1 MSTTPLIKEILIQ
14 TTPERVWKAI
24 SDKTEMKQWY
34 FDLADF
40 RAEVGFEFSFSG
52 GPPEKQY
59 LHLCRVVE
67 AIPPRKLSYSWRYDG
82 YEGDS
87 LVTFELMQEGDMTRV
102 RLTHTG
108 LETFP
113 PLEDFKR
120 ANFDFGWTSLIQQML
135 KSYIETGKTNP
146 G

>member
-1 MSTTPLIKEILIQ
+1 MSTMPLVKEILIQ
-14 TTPERVWKAI
+14 ATPERVWQAI
-24 SDKTEMKQWY
+24 SDKNEMKQWY

-40 RAEVGFEFSFSG
+40 RPEPGFEFSFSG

-59 LHLCRVVE
+59 LHLCRVME
-67 AIPPRKLSYSWRYDG
+67 SIPPQKLSYSWRYDG

-87 LVTFELMQEGDMTRV
+87 LVTFELFKEGEMTRV
-102 RLTHTG
+102 RLTHSG

-113 PLEDFKR
+113 PLDDFKR

-135 KSYIETGKTNP
+135 KSYVETGKANP